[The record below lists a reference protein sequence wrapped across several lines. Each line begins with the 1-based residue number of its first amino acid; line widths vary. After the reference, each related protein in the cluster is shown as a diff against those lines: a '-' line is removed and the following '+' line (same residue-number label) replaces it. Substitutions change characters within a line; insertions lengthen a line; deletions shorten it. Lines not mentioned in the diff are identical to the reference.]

1 LGRFR
6 NRPGEIRTLIPE
18 KMEPYP
24 GENGNIKID
33 LDSEE
38 VARIVKAL
46 EHYHAYLSQQLDGNG
61 RYLRLAERL
70 SPPEVSIRLE
80 TFDRARYR
88 QALRKYTDLELIL
101 SGASSEN

>member
-1 LGRFR
+1 
-6 NRPGEIRTLIPE
+6 
-18 KMEPYP
+18 MEPYP

-70 SPPEVSIRLE
+70 RP
-80 TFDRARYR
+80 
-88 QALRKYTDLELIL
+88 QK
-101 SGASSEN
+101 